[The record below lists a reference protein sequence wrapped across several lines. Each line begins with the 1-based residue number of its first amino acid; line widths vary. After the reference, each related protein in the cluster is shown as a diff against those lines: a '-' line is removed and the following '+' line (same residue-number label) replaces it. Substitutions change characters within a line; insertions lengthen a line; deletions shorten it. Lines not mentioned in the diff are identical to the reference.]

1 VRALIDFML
10 EKMGDVPP
18 WDREDEPG

>member
-18 WDREDEPG
+18 WDRPDGG